1 MSRSAP
7 QTACVI
13 GTQWGDEGKG
23 KIVDVLCEGCDAVA
37 RFQGGAN
44 AGHTVKFGGETHVLH
59 LLPSGILRPGK
70 QAILGNGMVIDPET
84 LLAELDAIHQAGIHT
99 EGRLFISD
107 RAHVVMPYHRAL
119 DKGREERA
127 GADKIGTTLRG
138 IGPCY
143 EDKAARRGIRVA
155 ELIDPA
161 ALKAWLSRVLPE
173 KNALLAHCYGAPAF
187 DLETLWREQAA
198 LGAKLKPAVVN
209 AGELL
214 AGLYRRG
221 ARILFEGAQGALLD
235 IDLGTYPYVTSS
247 NTCPSAIGTGCGFPV
262 RRIDETIGVVKAY
275 TTRVGAG
282 PFPSEA
288 PPALADLLRERGGEY
303 GATTGRPR
311 RCGWLDMAALAR
323 AVWTAGVDSLVITKV
338 DVLDTLPE
346 IKVAVGYR
354 RGADRVDHLP
364 ASFPEEPPAI
374 EWKTFP
380 GWRRPTG
387 DCRRFEDLPAPC
399 RDYIAWIGAAT
410 GCAIRM
416 VSVGPDRAQTIV
428 LDRPLRATPP

>member
-1 MSRSAP
+1 MNALAP
-7 QTACVI
+7 QTICVI

-23 KIVDVLCEGCDAVA
+23 KIVDVLSEGCDAVV

-70 QAILGNGMVIDPET
+70 HAILGNGMVIDPVT
-84 LLAELDAIHQAGIHT
+84 LFAELDEIRRAGIDT
-99 EGRLFISD
+99 AGRLFISD
-107 RAHVVMPYHRAL
+107 RAHIVMPYHRAL
-119 DKGREERA
+119 DKAREERA
-127 GADKIGTTLRG
+127 GANKIGTTLRG

-143 EDKAARRGIRVA
+143 EDKAARRGIRAA
-155 ELIDPA
+155 ELIDPL
-161 ALKAWLSRVLPE
+161 ALKTWLARVLPE
-173 KNALLAHCYGAPAF
+173 KNGLLRHCYGDAEF

-209 AGELL
+209 VIDLL

-235 IDLGTYPYVTSS
+235 IDLGTYPFVTSS

-262 RRIDETIGVVKAY
+262 RKIDEVIGIVKAY

-288 PPALADLLRERGGEY
+288 PPALGDLLRERGGEY

-311 RCGWLDMAALAR
+311 RCGWLDMAALSR
-323 AVWTAGVDSLVITKV
+323 AIWVANVDSLVITKI

-346 IKVAVGYR
+346 IKAAVGYR
-354 RGADRVDHLP
+354 RGTTRVDHLP
-364 ASFPEEPPAI
+364 ASLPNEPPEV

-380 GWRRPTG
+380 GWQRPIG
-387 DCRRFEDLPAPC
+387 DCRRFEDLPEAC
-399 RDYIAWIGAAT
+399 RDYIAWIGAAA
-410 GCAIRM
+410 GCPIRM

-428 LDRPLRATPP
+428 LNPPLRAPAP